1 MDKNVEGIAQR
12 YASIGRLSI
21 LVGSAPERRCRKSV
35 GLRAYTLAGVELMVG
50 GLLYRLILLFFLL
63 LHLALLWCVL
73 LRLKNV
79 VHSPGKACWSCFEL
93 SVCLVLIRISK
104 L

>member
-50 GLLYRLILLFFLL
+50 GLLYRLILLFFSSLTSSTPL
-63 LHLALLWCVL
+63 V
-73 LRLKNV
+73 RV
-79 VHSPGKACWSCFEL
+79 VEVKECCT
-93 SVCLVLIRISK
+93 
-104 L
+104 